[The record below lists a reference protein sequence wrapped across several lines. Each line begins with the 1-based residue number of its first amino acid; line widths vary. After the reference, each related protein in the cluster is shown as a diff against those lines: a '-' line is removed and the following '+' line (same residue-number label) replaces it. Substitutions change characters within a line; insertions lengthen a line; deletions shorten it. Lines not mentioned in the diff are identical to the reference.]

1 MYYLYCIY
9 TVFILYFHFD
19 KEPTWFENVNKK
31 KIQNSKFNLWKHPYT
46 AYKEHYITK

>member
-31 KIQNSKFNLWKHPYT
+31 NSKFKIQSLETSLHS
-46 AYKEHYITK
+46 I